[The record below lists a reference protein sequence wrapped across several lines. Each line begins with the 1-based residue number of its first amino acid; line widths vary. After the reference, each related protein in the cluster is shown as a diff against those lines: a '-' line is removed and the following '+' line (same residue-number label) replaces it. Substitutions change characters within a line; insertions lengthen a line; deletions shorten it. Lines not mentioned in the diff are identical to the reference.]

1 MEEMIHLENENIL
14 SSVSEEG
21 AVAVAESLLADARK
35 SIEKDKTMS
44 VPITEL
50 SLLGAGVSS
59 LIPAFHTV
67 TQTAEIATDGLFRV
81 ANAAAGDSLKMAA
94 NGNAWGALKTAAGGS
109 KMAQFAQAGPL
120 TVTAQSAAAFHPATI
135 MMAAALYS
143 IEMQLKTIS
152 ETKKQILSHLEIN
165 SEAAVEGDLETLT
178 ELIKNYKHNWNNQIY
193 VQNSHKMVMD
203 IKRTARSSMLSDQ
216 KKVNEIVSDK
226 KLIVAQKQVKSACS
240 DLEKKFEYYRLS
252 LYTYSLAS
260 LMEIM
265 LGGNY
270 KEEYIAGIKNE
281 IQKLTETYREL
292 FEKGSL
298 YLEKMGALAVESNVL
313 KGIGTAGKAV
323 GKFIGSIPL
332 VKEGSV
338 DEFLQDSGA
347 QLKKNAAGMEK
358 KAVQQFA
365 SLGNPGTGIFLE
377 KMEDMIRIYNHTEQ
391 IFFDKKK
398 IYYVYER

>member
-1 MEEMIHLENENIL
+1 MIH
-14 SSVSEEG
+14 
-21 AVAVAESLLADARK
+21 D
-35 SIEKDKTMS
+35 
-44 VPITEL
+44 P
-50 SLLGAGVSS
+50 
-59 LIPAFHTV
+59 
-67 TQTAEIATDGLFRV
+67 
-81 ANAAAGDSLKMAA
+81 
-94 NGNAWGALKTAAGGS
+94 
-109 KMAQFAQAGPL
+109 
-120 TVTAQSAAAFHPATI
+120 
-135 MMAAALYS
+135 
-143 IEMQLKTIS
+143 
-152 ETKKQILSHLEIN
+152 
-165 SEAAVEGDLETLT
+165 
-178 ELIKNYKHNWNNQIY
+178 
-193 VQNSHKMVMD
+193 

-216 KKVNEIVSDK
+216 KKVNEIVYDK

-240 DLEKKFEYYRLS
+240 DLEKKFKYYRLS

-281 IQKLTETYREL
+281 IRKLAETYREL

-298 YLEKMGALAVESNVL
+298 YLEKMGLSAVESNVL

-338 DEFLQDSGA
+338 DEFLQDSGT
-347 QLKKNAAGMEK
+347 QLKKNAVGMEK
-358 KAVQQFA
+358 KAVHQFA

-398 IYYVYER
+398 IYYVCER